1 MGTFL
6 KNREFRWI
14 TMSDWF
20 SVIGD
25 SIFYLALIN
34 FASTLSNPALAIS
47 LVTISETLPD
57 ALSFVA
63 GYLCDKTKK
72 KYIADIIC
80 AFLRA
85 ALYIIIGKRQK
96 LST

>member
-72 KYIADIIC
+72 NILLILY
-80 AFLRA
+80 
-85 ALYIIIGKRQK
+85 ALF
-96 LST
+96 